1 MAILYDWYENP
12 GESDDSE
19 EKGLHPRIFL
29 NGKVGTDKLCRM
41 IHGRSSLSVG
51 DVKNAFEMLA
61 QICGEELREGRE
73 VHIEGLGYFA
83 PILRS
88 TQKVTRSTKN
98 KWLKMELKTIGFRPD
113 ARLRGELV
121 GVKGSRSKYARH
133 SESLSVVEIDM
144 RLKEYFADHDVM
156 LRYDFQEVCC
166 MTRTTANRHLR
177 RLLEEGKL
185 KNIGKRM
192 QPIYVASAGYYG
204 NYFFTDVQARGAY
217 PVWAKKRMEKVGITL
232 HTEPG
237 DEQVLKEGTVD
248 FVSFSYYS
256 SRCITTDQ
264 EILAEEKADG
274 NAVLE
279 AVKNPYLK
287 ASEWGWAIDPVGLRV
302 TLNTIY
308 DRYEKPMFI
317 VENGLGA
324 VDTVEAD
331 GSIHDSYRI
340 DYLRA
345 HIEQMEKAVNEDG
358 LPLMGYTTWGPI
370 DLVSASTGEMK
381 KRYGFIYVDKDND
394 GNGTLARSRKDSF
407 YWYKKVIA
415 SNGTDL
421 A

>member
-1 MAILYDWYENP
+1 MSRKTNGHNSILYDWYENP

-98 KWLKMELKTIGFRPD
+98 KWSKMELKTIGFRPD

-121 GVKGSRSKYARH
+121 GAKASRSKYARH
-133 SESLSVVEIDM
+133 SESLSEVEIDM

-185 KNIGKRM
+185 RNIGKRM
-192 QPIYVASAGYYG
+192 QPIYVAAAGYYG
-204 NYFFTDVQARGAY
+204 VSRDV
-217 PVWAKKRMEKVGITL
+217 
-232 HTEPG
+232 
-237 DEQVLKEGTVD
+237 
-248 FVSFSYYS
+248 
-256 SRCITTDQ
+256 
-264 EILAEEKADG
+264 
-274 NAVLE
+274 
-279 AVKNPYLK
+279 
-287 ASEWGWAIDPVGLRV
+287 LR
-302 TLNTIY
+302 
-308 DRYEKPMFI
+308 R
-317 VENGLGA
+317 
-324 VDTVEAD
+324 
-331 GSIHDSYRI
+331 
-340 DYLRA
+340 
-345 HIEQMEKAVNEDG
+345 
-358 LPLMGYTTWGPI
+358 
-370 DLVSASTGEMK
+370 
-381 KRYGFIYVDKDND
+381 
-394 GNGTLARSRKDSF
+394 
-407 YWYKKVIA
+407 
-415 SNGTDL
+415 
-421 A
+421 

>member
-98 KWLKMELKTIGFRPD
+98 KWSKMELKTIGFRPD

-121 GVKGSRSKYARH
+121 GAKASRSKYARH
-133 SESLSVVEIDM
+133 SESLSEVEIDM
-144 RLKEYFADHDVM
+144 RLKEYFAEHDVM

-192 QPIYVASAGYYG
+192 QPIYVAAAGYYG
-204 NYFFTDVQARGAY
+204 VSRDV
-217 PVWAKKRMEKVGITL
+217 
-232 HTEPG
+232 
-237 DEQVLKEGTVD
+237 
-248 FVSFSYYS
+248 
-256 SRCITTDQ
+256 
-264 EILAEEKADG
+264 
-274 NAVLE
+274 
-279 AVKNPYLK
+279 
-287 ASEWGWAIDPVGLRV
+287 LR
-302 TLNTIY
+302 
-308 DRYEKPMFI
+308 R
-317 VENGLGA
+317 
-324 VDTVEAD
+324 
-331 GSIHDSYRI
+331 
-340 DYLRA
+340 
-345 HIEQMEKAVNEDG
+345 
-358 LPLMGYTTWGPI
+358 
-370 DLVSASTGEMK
+370 
-381 KRYGFIYVDKDND
+381 
-394 GNGTLARSRKDSF
+394 
-407 YWYKKVIA
+407 
-415 SNGTDL
+415 
-421 A
+421 

>member
-98 KWLKMELKTIGFRPD
+98 KWSKMELKTIGFRPD

-121 GVKGSRSKYARH
+121 GAKASRSKYARH
-133 SESLSVVEIDM
+133 SESLSTVEIDM

-185 KNIGKRM
+185 RNIGKRM

-204 NYFFTDVQARGAY
+204 VSRDV
-217 PVWAKKRMEKVGITL
+217 
-232 HTEPG
+232 
-237 DEQVLKEGTVD
+237 
-248 FVSFSYYS
+248 
-256 SRCITTDQ
+256 
-264 EILAEEKADG
+264 
-274 NAVLE
+274 
-279 AVKNPYLK
+279 
-287 ASEWGWAIDPVGLRV
+287 LR
-302 TLNTIY
+302 
-308 DRYEKPMFI
+308 R
-317 VENGLGA
+317 
-324 VDTVEAD
+324 
-331 GSIHDSYRI
+331 
-340 DYLRA
+340 
-345 HIEQMEKAVNEDG
+345 
-358 LPLMGYTTWGPI
+358 
-370 DLVSASTGEMK
+370 
-381 KRYGFIYVDKDND
+381 
-394 GNGTLARSRKDSF
+394 
-407 YWYKKVIA
+407 
-415 SNGTDL
+415 
-421 A
+421 

>member
-113 ARLRGELV
+113 ARLRGELRGAKV
-121 GVKGSRSKYARH
+121 SRSKYARH
-133 SESLSVVEIDM
+133 SESLSAVEIDM

-177 RLLEEGKL
+177 QLLEEGKL

-192 QPIYVASAGYYG
+192 QPIYVAAAGYYG
-204 NYFFTDVQARGAY
+204 VSRDV
-217 PVWAKKRMEKVGITL
+217 
-232 HTEPG
+232 
-237 DEQVLKEGTVD
+237 
-248 FVSFSYYS
+248 
-256 SRCITTDQ
+256 
-264 EILAEEKADG
+264 
-274 NAVLE
+274 
-279 AVKNPYLK
+279 
-287 ASEWGWAIDPVGLRV
+287 LR
-302 TLNTIY
+302 
-308 DRYEKPMFI
+308 R
-317 VENGLGA
+317 
-324 VDTVEAD
+324 
-331 GSIHDSYRI
+331 
-340 DYLRA
+340 
-345 HIEQMEKAVNEDG
+345 
-358 LPLMGYTTWGPI
+358 
-370 DLVSASTGEMK
+370 
-381 KRYGFIYVDKDND
+381 
-394 GNGTLARSRKDSF
+394 
-407 YWYKKVIA
+407 
-415 SNGTDL
+415 
-421 A
+421 

>member
-61 QICGEELREGRE
+61 QSCGEELREGRE

-113 ARLRGELV
+113 ARLRGELRGAKV
-121 GVKGSRSKYARH
+121 SRSKYARH
-133 SESLSVVEIDM
+133 SESLSAVEIDM

-204 NYFFTDVQARGAY
+204 VSRDV
-217 PVWAKKRMEKVGITL
+217 
-232 HTEPG
+232 
-237 DEQVLKEGTVD
+237 
-248 FVSFSYYS
+248 
-256 SRCITTDQ
+256 
-264 EILAEEKADG
+264 
-274 NAVLE
+274 
-279 AVKNPYLK
+279 
-287 ASEWGWAIDPVGLRV
+287 LR
-302 TLNTIY
+302 
-308 DRYEKPMFI
+308 R
-317 VENGLGA
+317 
-324 VDTVEAD
+324 
-331 GSIHDSYRI
+331 
-340 DYLRA
+340 
-345 HIEQMEKAVNEDG
+345 
-358 LPLMGYTTWGPI
+358 
-370 DLVSASTGEMK
+370 
-381 KRYGFIYVDKDND
+381 
-394 GNGTLARSRKDSF
+394 
-407 YWYKKVIA
+407 
-415 SNGTDL
+415 
-421 A
+421 

>member
-98 KWLKMELKTIGFRPD
+98 KWSKMELKTIGFRPD

-121 GVKGSRSKYARH
+121 GAKASRSKYARH
-133 SESLSVVEIDM
+133 SESLSEVEIDM
-144 RLKEYFADHDVM
+144 RLKEYFVDHDVM

-192 QPIYVASAGYYG
+192 QPIYVAAAGYYG
-204 NYFFTDVQARGAY
+204 VSHDVIR
-217 PVWAKKRMEKVGITL
+217 R
-232 HTEPG
+232 
-237 DEQVLKEGTVD
+237 
-248 FVSFSYYS
+248 
-256 SRCITTDQ
+256 
-264 EILAEEKADG
+264 
-274 NAVLE
+274 
-279 AVKNPYLK
+279 
-287 ASEWGWAIDPVGLRV
+287 
-302 TLNTIY
+302 
-308 DRYEKPMFI
+308 
-317 VENGLGA
+317 
-324 VDTVEAD
+324 
-331 GSIHDSYRI
+331 
-340 DYLRA
+340 
-345 HIEQMEKAVNEDG
+345 
-358 LPLMGYTTWGPI
+358 
-370 DLVSASTGEMK
+370 
-381 KRYGFIYVDKDND
+381 
-394 GNGTLARSRKDSF
+394 
-407 YWYKKVIA
+407 
-415 SNGTDL
+415 
-421 A
+421 

>member
-98 KWLKMELKTIGFRPD
+98 KWSKMELKTIGFRPD

-121 GVKGSRSKYARH
+121 GVKASRSMYARH
-133 SESLSVVEIDM
+133 SESLSAVEIDM

-185 KNIGKRM
+185 RNIGKRM
-192 QPIYVASAGYYG
+192 QPIYVAAAGYYG
-204 NYFFTDVQARGAY
+204 VSRDV
-217 PVWAKKRMEKVGITL
+217 
-232 HTEPG
+232 
-237 DEQVLKEGTVD
+237 
-248 FVSFSYYS
+248 
-256 SRCITTDQ
+256 
-264 EILAEEKADG
+264 
-274 NAVLE
+274 
-279 AVKNPYLK
+279 
-287 ASEWGWAIDPVGLRV
+287 LR
-302 TLNTIY
+302 
-308 DRYEKPMFI
+308 R
-317 VENGLGA
+317 
-324 VDTVEAD
+324 
-331 GSIHDSYRI
+331 
-340 DYLRA
+340 
-345 HIEQMEKAVNEDG
+345 
-358 LPLMGYTTWGPI
+358 
-370 DLVSASTGEMK
+370 
-381 KRYGFIYVDKDND
+381 
-394 GNGTLARSRKDSF
+394 
-407 YWYKKVIA
+407 
-415 SNGTDL
+415 
-421 A
+421 

>member
-12 GESDDSE
+12 GESNDSE

-98 KWLKMELKTIGFRPD
+98 KWSKMELKTIGFRPD

-121 GVKGSRSKYARH
+121 GAKASRSKYARH
-133 SESLSVVEIDM
+133 SESLSEVEIDM

-185 KNIGKRM
+185 RNIGKRM

-204 NYFFTDVQARGAY
+204 VSRDV
-217 PVWAKKRMEKVGITL
+217 
-232 HTEPG
+232 
-237 DEQVLKEGTVD
+237 
-248 FVSFSYYS
+248 
-256 SRCITTDQ
+256 
-264 EILAEEKADG
+264 
-274 NAVLE
+274 
-279 AVKNPYLK
+279 
-287 ASEWGWAIDPVGLRV
+287 LR
-302 TLNTIY
+302 
-308 DRYEKPMFI
+308 R
-317 VENGLGA
+317 
-324 VDTVEAD
+324 
-331 GSIHDSYRI
+331 
-340 DYLRA
+340 
-345 HIEQMEKAVNEDG
+345 
-358 LPLMGYTTWGPI
+358 
-370 DLVSASTGEMK
+370 
-381 KRYGFIYVDKDND
+381 
-394 GNGTLARSRKDSF
+394 
-407 YWYKKVIA
+407 
-415 SNGTDL
+415 
-421 A
+421 

>member
-98 KWLKMELKTIGFRPD
+98 KWSKMELKTIGFRPD

-121 GVKGSRSKYARH
+121 GAKASRSKYARH
-133 SESLSVVEIDM
+133 SESLSEVEIDM

-185 KNIGKRM
+185 RNIDKRM
-192 QPIYVASAGYYG
+192 QPIYVAAAGYYG
-204 NYFFTDVQARGAY
+204 VSRDV
-217 PVWAKKRMEKVGITL
+217 
-232 HTEPG
+232 
-237 DEQVLKEGTVD
+237 
-248 FVSFSYYS
+248 
-256 SRCITTDQ
+256 
-264 EILAEEKADG
+264 
-274 NAVLE
+274 
-279 AVKNPYLK
+279 
-287 ASEWGWAIDPVGLRV
+287 LR
-302 TLNTIY
+302 
-308 DRYEKPMFI
+308 R
-317 VENGLGA
+317 
-324 VDTVEAD
+324 
-331 GSIHDSYRI
+331 
-340 DYLRA
+340 
-345 HIEQMEKAVNEDG
+345 
-358 LPLMGYTTWGPI
+358 
-370 DLVSASTGEMK
+370 
-381 KRYGFIYVDKDND
+381 
-394 GNGTLARSRKDSF
+394 
-407 YWYKKVIA
+407 
-415 SNGTDL
+415 
-421 A
+421 

>member
-98 KWLKMELKTIGFRPD
+98 KWSKMELKTIGFRPD
-113 ARLRGELV
+113 ARLRDELV
-121 GVKGSRSKYARH
+121 GVKASRSKYARH
-133 SESLSVVEIDM
+133 SESLSEVEIDM

-185 KNIGKRM
+185 RNIGKRM
-192 QPIYVASAGYYG
+192 QPIYVAAAGYYG
-204 NYFFTDVQARGAY
+204 
-217 PVWAKKRMEKVGITL
+217 
-232 HTEPG
+232 
-237 DEQVLKEGTVD
+237 
-248 FVSFSYYS
+248 VS
-256 SRCITTDQ
+256 RDM
-264 EILAEEKADG
+264 
-274 NAVLE
+274 
-279 AVKNPYLK
+279 
-287 ASEWGWAIDPVGLRV
+287 LR
-302 TLNTIY
+302 
-308 DRYEKPMFI
+308 R
-317 VENGLGA
+317 
-324 VDTVEAD
+324 
-331 GSIHDSYRI
+331 
-340 DYLRA
+340 
-345 HIEQMEKAVNEDG
+345 
-358 LPLMGYTTWGPI
+358 
-370 DLVSASTGEMK
+370 
-381 KRYGFIYVDKDND
+381 
-394 GNGTLARSRKDSF
+394 
-407 YWYKKVIA
+407 
-415 SNGTDL
+415 
-421 A
+421 

>member
-1 MAILYDWYENP
+1 MAILYDWYEDP

-98 KWLKMELKTIGFRPD
+98 KWSKMELKTIGFRPD

-121 GVKGSRSKYARH
+121 GAKASRSKYARH
-133 SESLSVVEIDM
+133 SESLSEVEIDM

-185 KNIGKRM
+185 RNIGKRM
-192 QPIYVASAGYYG
+192 QPIYVAAAGYYG
-204 NYFFTDVQARGAY
+204 VSRDV
-217 PVWAKKRMEKVGITL
+217 
-232 HTEPG
+232 
-237 DEQVLKEGTVD
+237 
-248 FVSFSYYS
+248 
-256 SRCITTDQ
+256 
-264 EILAEEKADG
+264 
-274 NAVLE
+274 
-279 AVKNPYLK
+279 
-287 ASEWGWAIDPVGLRV
+287 LR
-302 TLNTIY
+302 
-308 DRYEKPMFI
+308 R
-317 VENGLGA
+317 
-324 VDTVEAD
+324 
-331 GSIHDSYRI
+331 
-340 DYLRA
+340 
-345 HIEQMEKAVNEDG
+345 
-358 LPLMGYTTWGPI
+358 
-370 DLVSASTGEMK
+370 
-381 KRYGFIYVDKDND
+381 
-394 GNGTLARSRKDSF
+394 
-407 YWYKKVIA
+407 
-415 SNGTDL
+415 
-421 A
+421 

>member
-12 GESDDSE
+12 GESNDSE

-113 ARLRGELV
+113 ARLRGELRGAKV
-121 GVKGSRSKYARH
+121 SRSKYARH
-133 SESLSVVEIDM
+133 SESLSAVEIDM
-144 RLKEYFADHDVM
+144 RQKEYFADHDVM

-204 NYFFTDVQARGAY
+204 VSRDV
-217 PVWAKKRMEKVGITL
+217 
-232 HTEPG
+232 
-237 DEQVLKEGTVD
+237 
-248 FVSFSYYS
+248 
-256 SRCITTDQ
+256 
-264 EILAEEKADG
+264 
-274 NAVLE
+274 
-279 AVKNPYLK
+279 
-287 ASEWGWAIDPVGLRV
+287 LR
-302 TLNTIY
+302 
-308 DRYEKPMFI
+308 R
-317 VENGLGA
+317 
-324 VDTVEAD
+324 
-331 GSIHDSYRI
+331 
-340 DYLRA
+340 
-345 HIEQMEKAVNEDG
+345 
-358 LPLMGYTTWGPI
+358 
-370 DLVSASTGEMK
+370 
-381 KRYGFIYVDKDND
+381 
-394 GNGTLARSRKDSF
+394 
-407 YWYKKVIA
+407 
-415 SNGTDL
+415 
-421 A
+421 

>member
-98 KWLKMELKTIGFRPD
+98 KWSKMELKTIGFRPD

-121 GVKGSRSKYARH
+121 GAKASRSKYARH
-133 SESLSVVEIDM
+133 SESLSEVEIDM

-192 QPIYVASAGYYG
+192 QPI
-204 NYFFTDVQARGAY
+204 
-217 PVWAKKRMEKVGITL
+217 
-232 HTEPG
+232 
-237 DEQVLKEGTVD
+237 
-248 FVSFSYYS
+248 
-256 SRCITTDQ
+256 
-264 EILAEEKADG
+264 
-274 NAVLE
+274 
-279 AVKNPYLK
+279 
-287 ASEWGWAIDPVGLRV
+287 
-302 TLNTIY
+302 
-308 DRYEKPMFI
+308 
-317 VENGLGA
+317 
-324 VDTVEAD
+324 
-331 GSIHDSYRI
+331 
-340 DYLRA
+340 
-345 HIEQMEKAVNEDG
+345 
-358 LPLMGYTTWGPI
+358 
-370 DLVSASTGEMK
+370 
-381 KRYGFIYVDKDND
+381 
-394 GNGTLARSRKDSF
+394 
-407 YWYKKVIA
+407 
-415 SNGTDL
+415 
-421 A
+421 

>member
-98 KWLKMELKTIGFRPD
+98 KWSKMELKTIGFRPD

-121 GVKGSRSKYARH
+121 GAKASRSKYARH
-133 SESLSVVEIDM
+133 SESLSEVEIDM

-185 KNIGKRM
+185 RNIGKRM

-204 NYFFTDVQARGAY
+204 VSRDV
-217 PVWAKKRMEKVGITL
+217 
-232 HTEPG
+232 
-237 DEQVLKEGTVD
+237 
-248 FVSFSYYS
+248 
-256 SRCITTDQ
+256 
-264 EILAEEKADG
+264 
-274 NAVLE
+274 
-279 AVKNPYLK
+279 
-287 ASEWGWAIDPVGLRV
+287 LR
-302 TLNTIY
+302 
-308 DRYEKPMFI
+308 R
-317 VENGLGA
+317 
-324 VDTVEAD
+324 
-331 GSIHDSYRI
+331 
-340 DYLRA
+340 
-345 HIEQMEKAVNEDG
+345 
-358 LPLMGYTTWGPI
+358 
-370 DLVSASTGEMK
+370 
-381 KRYGFIYVDKDND
+381 
-394 GNGTLARSRKDSF
+394 
-407 YWYKKVIA
+407 
-415 SNGTDL
+415 
-421 A
+421 

>member
-1 MAILYDWYENP
+1 MAILYDGYENP

-98 KWLKMELKTIGFRPD
+98 KWSKMELKTIGFRPD

-121 GVKGSRSKYARH
+121 GAKASRSKYARH
-133 SESLSVVEIDM
+133 SESLSEVEIDM

-185 KNIGKRM
+185 RNIGKRM
-192 QPIYVASAGYYG
+192 QPIYVAAAGYYG
-204 NYFFTDVQARGAY
+204 VSRDV
-217 PVWAKKRMEKVGITL
+217 
-232 HTEPG
+232 
-237 DEQVLKEGTVD
+237 
-248 FVSFSYYS
+248 
-256 SRCITTDQ
+256 
-264 EILAEEKADG
+264 
-274 NAVLE
+274 
-279 AVKNPYLK
+279 
-287 ASEWGWAIDPVGLRV
+287 LR
-302 TLNTIY
+302 
-308 DRYEKPMFI
+308 R
-317 VENGLGA
+317 
-324 VDTVEAD
+324 
-331 GSIHDSYRI
+331 
-340 DYLRA
+340 
-345 HIEQMEKAVNEDG
+345 
-358 LPLMGYTTWGPI
+358 
-370 DLVSASTGEMK
+370 
-381 KRYGFIYVDKDND
+381 
-394 GNGTLARSRKDSF
+394 
-407 YWYKKVIA
+407 
-415 SNGTDL
+415 
-421 A
+421 

>member
-98 KWLKMELKTIGFRPD
+98 KWSKMELKTIGFRPD

-121 GVKGSRSKYARH
+121 GAKASRSKYARH
-133 SESLSVVEIDM
+133 SESLSEVEIDM
-144 RLKEYFADHDVM
+144 RLKEYFVDHDVM

-192 QPIYVASAGYYG
+192 QPIYVAAAGYYG
-204 NYFFTDVQARGAY
+204 VSRDVIR
-217 PVWAKKRMEKVGITL
+217 R
-232 HTEPG
+232 
-237 DEQVLKEGTVD
+237 
-248 FVSFSYYS
+248 
-256 SRCITTDQ
+256 
-264 EILAEEKADG
+264 
-274 NAVLE
+274 
-279 AVKNPYLK
+279 
-287 ASEWGWAIDPVGLRV
+287 
-302 TLNTIY
+302 
-308 DRYEKPMFI
+308 
-317 VENGLGA
+317 
-324 VDTVEAD
+324 
-331 GSIHDSYRI
+331 
-340 DYLRA
+340 
-345 HIEQMEKAVNEDG
+345 
-358 LPLMGYTTWGPI
+358 
-370 DLVSASTGEMK
+370 
-381 KRYGFIYVDKDND
+381 
-394 GNGTLARSRKDSF
+394 
-407 YWYKKVIA
+407 
-415 SNGTDL
+415 
-421 A
+421 

>member
-12 GESDDSE
+12 GESNDSE

-113 ARLRGELV
+113 ARLRGELRGAKV
-121 GVKGSRSKYARH
+121 SRSKYARH
-133 SESLSVVEIDM
+133 SESLSAVEIDM

-204 NYFFTDVQARGAY
+204 VSRDVLRRYYLKCVGETFES
-217 PVWAKKRMEKVGITL
+217 RMEGLFMVAFTRFPALGGGFRKKV
-232 HTEPG
+232 
-237 DEQVLKEGTVD
+237 K
-248 FVSFSYYS
+248 
-256 SRCITTDQ
+256 
-264 EILAEEKADG
+264 
-274 NAVLE
+274 
-279 AVKNPYLK
+279 AVKDVVL
-287 ASEWGWAIDPVGLRV
+287 
-302 TLNTIY
+302 
-308 DRYEKPMFI
+308 
-317 VENGLGA
+317 
-324 VDTVEAD
+324 
-331 GSIHDSYRI
+331 
-340 DYLRA
+340 
-345 HIEQMEKAVNEDG
+345 
-358 LPLMGYTTWGPI
+358 
-370 DLVSASTGEMK
+370 
-381 KRYGFIYVDKDND
+381 
-394 GNGTLARSRKDSF
+394 
-407 YWYKKVIA
+407 
-415 SNGTDL
+415 
-421 A
+421 

>member
-61 QICGEELREGRE
+61 QICGEDLREGRE

-98 KWLKMELKTIGFRPD
+98 KWSKMELKTIGFRPD

-121 GVKGSRSKYARH
+121 GAKASRSKYARH
-133 SESLSVVEIDM
+133 SESLSEVEIDM

-185 KNIGKRM
+185 RNIGKRM
-192 QPIYVASAGYYG
+192 QPIYVAAAGYYG
-204 NYFFTDVQARGAY
+204 VSRDV
-217 PVWAKKRMEKVGITL
+217 
-232 HTEPG
+232 
-237 DEQVLKEGTVD
+237 
-248 FVSFSYYS
+248 
-256 SRCITTDQ
+256 
-264 EILAEEKADG
+264 
-274 NAVLE
+274 
-279 AVKNPYLK
+279 
-287 ASEWGWAIDPVGLRV
+287 LR
-302 TLNTIY
+302 
-308 DRYEKPMFI
+308 R
-317 VENGLGA
+317 
-324 VDTVEAD
+324 
-331 GSIHDSYRI
+331 
-340 DYLRA
+340 
-345 HIEQMEKAVNEDG
+345 
-358 LPLMGYTTWGPI
+358 
-370 DLVSASTGEMK
+370 
-381 KRYGFIYVDKDND
+381 
-394 GNGTLARSRKDSF
+394 
-407 YWYKKVIA
+407 
-415 SNGTDL
+415 
-421 A
+421 

>member
-41 IHGRSSLSVG
+41 IHGRSSLSIG

-98 KWLKMELKTIGFRPD
+98 KWSKMELKTIGFRPD

-121 GVKGSRSKYARH
+121 GVKASRGKYARH
-133 SESLSVVEIDM
+133 SESLSEVEIDM

-192 QPIYVASAGYYG
+192 QPIYVAAAGYYG
-204 NYFFTDVQARGAY
+204 VSRDV
-217 PVWAKKRMEKVGITL
+217 
-232 HTEPG
+232 
-237 DEQVLKEGTVD
+237 
-248 FVSFSYYS
+248 
-256 SRCITTDQ
+256 
-264 EILAEEKADG
+264 
-274 NAVLE
+274 
-279 AVKNPYLK
+279 
-287 ASEWGWAIDPVGLRV
+287 LR
-302 TLNTIY
+302 
-308 DRYEKPMFI
+308 R
-317 VENGLGA
+317 
-324 VDTVEAD
+324 
-331 GSIHDSYRI
+331 
-340 DYLRA
+340 
-345 HIEQMEKAVNEDG
+345 
-358 LPLMGYTTWGPI
+358 
-370 DLVSASTGEMK
+370 
-381 KRYGFIYVDKDND
+381 
-394 GNGTLARSRKDSF
+394 
-407 YWYKKVIA
+407 
-415 SNGTDL
+415 
-421 A
+421 

>member
-51 DVKNAFEMLA
+51 DVKNVFEMLA

-98 KWLKMELKTIGFRPD
+98 KWSKMELKTIGFRPD

-121 GVKGSRSKYARH
+121 GAKASRSKYARH
-133 SESLSVVEIDM
+133 SESLSEVEIDM

-185 KNIGKRM
+185 RNIGKRM
-192 QPIYVASAGYYG
+192 QPIYVAAAGYYG
-204 NYFFTDVQARGAY
+204 VSRDV
-217 PVWAKKRMEKVGITL
+217 
-232 HTEPG
+232 
-237 DEQVLKEGTVD
+237 
-248 FVSFSYYS
+248 
-256 SRCITTDQ
+256 
-264 EILAEEKADG
+264 
-274 NAVLE
+274 
-279 AVKNPYLK
+279 
-287 ASEWGWAIDPVGLRV
+287 LR
-302 TLNTIY
+302 
-308 DRYEKPMFI
+308 R
-317 VENGLGA
+317 
-324 VDTVEAD
+324 
-331 GSIHDSYRI
+331 
-340 DYLRA
+340 
-345 HIEQMEKAVNEDG
+345 
-358 LPLMGYTTWGPI
+358 
-370 DLVSASTGEMK
+370 
-381 KRYGFIYVDKDND
+381 
-394 GNGTLARSRKDSF
+394 
-407 YWYKKVIA
+407 
-415 SNGTDL
+415 
-421 A
+421 

>member
-98 KWLKMELKTIGFRPD
+98 KWSKMELKTIGFRPD

-121 GVKGSRSKYARH
+121 GAKASRSKYARH
-133 SESLSVVEIDM
+133 SESLSEVEIDM
-144 RLKEYFADHDVM
+144 RLKEYFVDHDVM

-185 KNIGKRM
+185 RNIGKRM
-192 QPIYVASAGYYG
+192 QPIYVAAAGYYG
-204 NYFFTDVQARGAY
+204 VSRDVIR
-217 PVWAKKRMEKVGITL
+217 R
-232 HTEPG
+232 
-237 DEQVLKEGTVD
+237 
-248 FVSFSYYS
+248 
-256 SRCITTDQ
+256 
-264 EILAEEKADG
+264 
-274 NAVLE
+274 
-279 AVKNPYLK
+279 
-287 ASEWGWAIDPVGLRV
+287 
-302 TLNTIY
+302 
-308 DRYEKPMFI
+308 
-317 VENGLGA
+317 
-324 VDTVEAD
+324 
-331 GSIHDSYRI
+331 
-340 DYLRA
+340 
-345 HIEQMEKAVNEDG
+345 
-358 LPLMGYTTWGPI
+358 
-370 DLVSASTGEMK
+370 
-381 KRYGFIYVDKDND
+381 
-394 GNGTLARSRKDSF
+394 
-407 YWYKKVIA
+407 
-415 SNGTDL
+415 
-421 A
+421 

>member
-88 TQKVTRSTKN
+88 TQKVTRNTKN
-98 KWLKMELKTIGFRPD
+98 KWSKMELKTIGFRPD

-121 GVKGSRSKYARH
+121 GAKASRSKYARH
-133 SESLSVVEIDM
+133 SESLSEVEIDM

-185 KNIGKRM
+185 RNIGKRM
-192 QPIYVASAGYYG
+192 QPIYVAAAGYYG
-204 NYFFTDVQARGAY
+204 VSRDV
-217 PVWAKKRMEKVGITL
+217 
-232 HTEPG
+232 
-237 DEQVLKEGTVD
+237 
-248 FVSFSYYS
+248 
-256 SRCITTDQ
+256 
-264 EILAEEKADG
+264 
-274 NAVLE
+274 
-279 AVKNPYLK
+279 
-287 ASEWGWAIDPVGLRV
+287 LR
-302 TLNTIY
+302 
-308 DRYEKPMFI
+308 R
-317 VENGLGA
+317 
-324 VDTVEAD
+324 
-331 GSIHDSYRI
+331 
-340 DYLRA
+340 
-345 HIEQMEKAVNEDG
+345 
-358 LPLMGYTTWGPI
+358 
-370 DLVSASTGEMK
+370 
-381 KRYGFIYVDKDND
+381 
-394 GNGTLARSRKDSF
+394 
-407 YWYKKVIA
+407 
-415 SNGTDL
+415 
-421 A
+421 

>member
-29 NGKVGTDKLCRM
+29 NGKVETDKLCRM

-98 KWLKMELKTIGFRPD
+98 KWSKMELKTIGFRPD

-121 GVKGSRSKYARH
+121 GAKASRSKYARH
-133 SESLSVVEIDM
+133 SESLSEVEIDM

-192 QPIYVASAGYYG
+192 QPIYVAAAGYYG
-204 NYFFTDVQARGAY
+204 VSRDV
-217 PVWAKKRMEKVGITL
+217 
-232 HTEPG
+232 
-237 DEQVLKEGTVD
+237 
-248 FVSFSYYS
+248 
-256 SRCITTDQ
+256 
-264 EILAEEKADG
+264 
-274 NAVLE
+274 
-279 AVKNPYLK
+279 
-287 ASEWGWAIDPVGLRV
+287 LR
-302 TLNTIY
+302 
-308 DRYEKPMFI
+308 R
-317 VENGLGA
+317 
-324 VDTVEAD
+324 
-331 GSIHDSYRI
+331 
-340 DYLRA
+340 
-345 HIEQMEKAVNEDG
+345 
-358 LPLMGYTTWGPI
+358 
-370 DLVSASTGEMK
+370 
-381 KRYGFIYVDKDND
+381 
-394 GNGTLARSRKDSF
+394 
-407 YWYKKVIA
+407 
-415 SNGTDL
+415 
-421 A
+421 

>member
-98 KWLKMELKTIGFRPD
+98 KWSKMELKTIGFRPD

-121 GVKGSRSKYARH
+121 GAKASRSKYARH
-133 SESLSVVEIDM
+133 SESLSAVEIDM

-192 QPIYVASAGYYG
+192 QPIYVAAAGYYG
-204 NYFFTDVQARGAY
+204 VSRDV
-217 PVWAKKRMEKVGITL
+217 
-232 HTEPG
+232 
-237 DEQVLKEGTVD
+237 
-248 FVSFSYYS
+248 
-256 SRCITTDQ
+256 
-264 EILAEEKADG
+264 
-274 NAVLE
+274 
-279 AVKNPYLK
+279 
-287 ASEWGWAIDPVGLRV
+287 LR
-302 TLNTIY
+302 
-308 DRYEKPMFI
+308 R
-317 VENGLGA
+317 
-324 VDTVEAD
+324 
-331 GSIHDSYRI
+331 
-340 DYLRA
+340 
-345 HIEQMEKAVNEDG
+345 
-358 LPLMGYTTWGPI
+358 
-370 DLVSASTGEMK
+370 
-381 KRYGFIYVDKDND
+381 
-394 GNGTLARSRKDSF
+394 
-407 YWYKKVIA
+407 
-415 SNGTDL
+415 
-421 A
+421 

>member
-61 QICGEELREGRE
+61 QSWGGELREGRE

-98 KWLKMELKTIGFRPD
+98 KWSKMELKTIGFRPD

-121 GVKGSRSKYARH
+121 GAKASRSKYARH
-133 SESLSVVEIDM
+133 SESLSEVEIDM

-185 KNIGKRM
+185 RNIGKRM
-192 QPIYVASAGYYG
+192 QPIYVAAAGYYG
-204 NYFFTDVQARGAY
+204 VSRDV
-217 PVWAKKRMEKVGITL
+217 
-232 HTEPG
+232 
-237 DEQVLKEGTVD
+237 
-248 FVSFSYYS
+248 
-256 SRCITTDQ
+256 
-264 EILAEEKADG
+264 
-274 NAVLE
+274 
-279 AVKNPYLK
+279 
-287 ASEWGWAIDPVGLRV
+287 LR
-302 TLNTIY
+302 
-308 DRYEKPMFI
+308 R
-317 VENGLGA
+317 
-324 VDTVEAD
+324 
-331 GSIHDSYRI
+331 
-340 DYLRA
+340 
-345 HIEQMEKAVNEDG
+345 
-358 LPLMGYTTWGPI
+358 
-370 DLVSASTGEMK
+370 
-381 KRYGFIYVDKDND
+381 
-394 GNGTLARSRKDSF
+394 
-407 YWYKKVIA
+407 
-415 SNGTDL
+415 
-421 A
+421 

>member
-113 ARLRGELV
+113 ARLRGELRGAKV
-121 GVKGSRSKYARH
+121 SRSKYARH
-133 SESLSVVEIDM
+133 SESLSAVEIDM

-185 KNIGKRM
+185 RNIGKRM

-204 NYFFTDVQARGAY
+204 VSRDQG
-217 PVWAKKRMEKVGITL
+217 KRI
-232 HTEPG
+232 
-237 DEQVLKEGTVD
+237 
-248 FVSFSYYS
+248 
-256 SRCITTDQ
+256 
-264 EILAEEKADG
+264 ILF
-274 NAVLE
+274 
-279 AVKNPYLK
+279 P
-287 ASEWGWAIDPVGLRV
+287 
-302 TLNTIY
+302 
-308 DRYEKPMFI
+308 
-317 VENGLGA
+317 
-324 VDTVEAD
+324 
-331 GSIHDSYRI
+331 
-340 DYLRA
+340 
-345 HIEQMEKAVNEDG
+345 
-358 LPLMGYTTWGPI
+358 
-370 DLVSASTGEMK
+370 
-381 KRYGFIYVDKDND
+381 
-394 GNGTLARSRKDSF
+394 
-407 YWYKKVIA
+407 
-415 SNGTDL
+415 
-421 A
+421 